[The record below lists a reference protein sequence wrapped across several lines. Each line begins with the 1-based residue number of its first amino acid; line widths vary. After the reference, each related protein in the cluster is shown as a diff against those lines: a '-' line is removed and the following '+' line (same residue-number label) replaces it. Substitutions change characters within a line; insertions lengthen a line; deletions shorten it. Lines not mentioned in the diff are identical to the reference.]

1 MSNVLHASDP
11 NFSATVSASAGT
23 GKTWLL
29 VTRLIRL
36 LLAGARADGILAV
49 TFTRKAA
56 TEMQTRLNARLLEM
70 ARCEPADLIVMLQQ
84 IDAPTDAQTLQRA
97 TTLYE
102 DLLRSPHT
110 VRATTFH
117 AFCQDILRRFPLE
130 AGIPPGFELL
140 ESTAELQ
147 QAAWDALCA
156 TASRAPDGAIAQ
168 AIELLF
174 DACNGL
180 ASTQAALNSF
190 LSHRSD
196 WWAFTESQKDPLRF
210 ATGTLSAQLAVS
222 LTDQPEQDFFTTDIA
237 SSLAEFV
244 ALLQKHPGKKNAEA
258 LTALAIA
265 RDDTVNADERF
276 SHCCKAF
283 LTATGSPLARKESKA
298 QAKSMGD
305 AGQQRFLEL
314 HHHICSGIEKTLGQR
329 NAMQTLLRT
338 SAWYQ
343 AGTAL
348 LDHYQQLKAEQRLL
362 DFSDLEWQ
370 AYRLLNHSDNVHWI
384 QYKLDQRID
393 HLLIDEFQDTNPTQ
407 WRLILPLLEELAANE
422 DQRGR
427 SVFLVGD
434 NKQSIYRFRR
444 ADPELFVTAQ
454 DWLQQN
460 LNTVT
465 QPLDVSWRSAEAIMT
480 LVNRVFSNGPLQA
493 RLPSFST
500 HSTHHPSLWGHV
512 EFLPLIEADE
522 VETNVT
528 EQDIP
533 EHAAVDENSSTLRNP
548 LETPRLLAQDQRHL
562 REGQQIAAKIRALID
577 GHCLIGPADA
587 ARPLQYGDIIIL
599 LRHRTHASEYEQ
611 ALREANIPYIGA
623 NRGTLLHS
631 LEVQDLVRLLNLLIT
646 PFNNLALAS
655 VLRSPLFDC
664 SEADLIL
671 LASLPANTGETH
683 WMARLATIAPQ
694 QAVGSPLHRAH
705 QLLTSWQGLVGKL
718 PVHDLLDRIYCEGD
732 VLNRYHSA
740 YPTHLQHRVMA
751 NLTRLIEL
759 ALEIDSGRYP
769 SVGRFVARLHSLQ
782 QQEQDA
788 PDEGTPLQTGS
799 RVRLMTIHGA
809 KGLEAPVVFLADATN
824 TGRNMQAHRAIVD
837 WPAHAANPH
846 SFLLAGKKDQRDPF
860 TEEILERHSQA
871 EAREDANLLYV
882 AITRP
887 KQHLYISG
895 CRPNRGKELGWYGQ
909 MASQCQESVTGE
921 QTEGQDDTVSEA
933 TGQTDAIIIESGQP
947 ATSSKP
953 GGATTDKPLTA
964 QEIDA
969 ALTRPLVIRPTN
981 MMIAPSHAGNFG
993 NDSENNIGTGAT
1005 DSDGRLRGIAIHR
1018 MLQLLCEQQAPADI
1032 PNRVAAELA
1041 MAADQHDVDHWFDE
1055 ASSVFQD
1062 PALSW
1067 IFAEREGQ
1075 NNYNEVSVCY
1085 QRNDKTIFGVID
1097 RLIETEDKV
1106 WVIDYKTH
1114 ISSNA
1119 ENITALSEQYR
1130 EQIRLYCEGVRQ
1142 LFPTKDVIGGL
1153 LLTQSQHFI
1162 ELTK

>member
-56 TEMQTRLNARLLEM
+56 TEMQTRLNARLLDM
-70 ARCEPADLIVMLQQ
+70 ARCEPADLIVMLRQ
-84 IDAPTDAQTLQRA
+84 IDAPTDEQTLQRA

-147 QAAWDALCA
+147 QAAWDALCT
-156 TASRAPDGAIAQ
+156 TASRAPDGEIAQ

-180 ASTQAALNSF
+180 ASTQSALNSF

-196 WWAFTESQKDPLRF
+196 WWAFTESQKNPFRF
-210 ATGTLSAQLAVS
+210 ASDTLSAQLGVTS
-222 LTDQPEQDFFTTDIA
+222 TDQPERDFFTNDIA
-237 SSLAEFV
+237 VDLAEFV
-244 ALLQKHPGKKNAEA
+244 TLLQKHPGKKNTEA

-298 QAKSMGD
+298 QAMSMGD
-305 AGQQRFLEL
+305 DGQHRFLEL
-314 HHHICSGIEKTLGQR
+314 HHHICAAIEKTLGQR
-329 NAMQTLLRT
+329 NAMETLRRT
-338 SAWYQ
+338 TAWYQ

-434 NKQSIYRFRR
+434 DKQSIYRFRR

-454 DWLQQN
+454 DWLQQH

-480 LVNRVFSNGPLQA
+480 LVNQVFSDGPLQA
-493 RLPSFST
+493 RLPSFSR
-500 HSTHHPSLWGHV
+500 HSTHHPALWGHV
-512 EFLPLIEADE
+512 EFLPLIEADA
-522 VETNVT
+522 VAANAT
-528 EQDIP
+528 E
-533 EHAAVDENSSTLRNP
+533 ENTLATAGTSENPATLRNP
-548 LETPRLLAQDQRHL
+548 LEAPRLLAQDQRHL
-562 REGQQIAAKIRALID
+562 HEGRQIAVKIRALID
-577 GHCLIGPADA
+577 SHCLIGPADA
-587 ARPLQYGDIIIL
+587 AQPLQYGDIIIL

-631 LEVQDLVRLLNLLIT
+631 LEVQDLVKLLNLLIT

-671 LASLPANTGETH
+671 LASQPVNTGETH
-683 WMARLATIAPQ
+683 WMARLARIAPQ
-694 QAVGSPLHRAH
+694 QPIDSPLQRAH
-705 QLLTSWQGLVGKL
+705 RLLTSWQAQVGKL

-732 VLNRYHSA
+732 VLNRYHAA
-740 YPTHLQHRVMA
+740 YPIHLQHRVIA

-769 SVGRFVARLHSLQ
+769 SVGRFVARLQSLQ

-799 RVRLMTIHGA
+799 RVRIMTIHGA

-824 TGRNMQAHRAIVD
+824 TGRNMQAHRAVVD

-846 SFLLAGKKDQRDPF
+846 SFLLAGTKDQRDPF
-860 TEEILERHSQA
+860 TSKILERHSQA

-895 CRPNRGKELGWYGQ
+895 CRPNRGTELGWYGQ
-909 MASQCQESVTGE
+909 MASQCQTPVSDVQRDEQEGTVVTATE
-921 QTEGQDDTVSEA
+921 QTES
-933 TGQTDAIIIESGQP
+933 IIIESGQP
-947 ATSSKP
+947 ATSAEPSSS
-953 GGATTDKPLTA
+953 ATVTPPTP
-964 QEIDA
+964 QPMDA
-969 ALTRPLVIRPTN
+969 VLTRPLLIRPTS
-981 MMIAPSHAGNFG
+981 IIVAPSRAFNP
-993 NDSENNIGTGAT
+993 DSDAEIKTEPGVL

-1018 MLQLLCEQQAPADI
+1018 MLQLLCEQQPPADI
-1032 PNRVAAELA
+1032 LKRVAAELA
-1041 MAADQHDVDHWFDE
+1041 IATDQPDIEQWFSE
-1055 ASSVFQD
+1055 ANTVFQS
-1062 PALSW
+1062 PALDW
-1067 IFAEREGQ
+1067 IFTERDGQ
-1075 NNYNEVSVCY
+1075 KNYNEVSVHY
-1085 QRNDKTIFGVID
+1085 QKDDKTVFGIID
-1097 RLIETEDKV
+1097 RLIETGDKV

-1114 ISSNA
+1114 SRSQ
-1119 ENITALSEQYR
+1119 NITELSEQYR
-1130 EQIRLYCEGVRQ
+1130 EQIRLYCEGARQ

-1153 LLTQSQHFI
+1153 LFTQSQHFI

>member
-140 ESTAELQ
+140 ESTVELQ

-156 TASRAPDGAIAQ
+156 TASRAPDGDVAQ
-168 AIELLF
+168 AIEQLF

-196 WWAFTESQKDPLRF
+196 WWAFTESQKDPLSF

-222 LTDQPEQDFFTTDIA
+222 LTDQPEQDFFSADIA
-237 SSLAEFV
+237 SSLTEFV
-244 ALLQKHPGKKNAEA
+244 ALLQKHPGKKNADA

-276 SHCCKAF
+276 HHCCKAF
-283 LTATGSPLARKESKA
+283 LTAAGSPLARKESKA

-314 HHHICSGIEKTLGQR
+314 HHHICAVIEKTLGQR
-329 NAMQTLLRT
+329 KAMQTLLRT

-343 AGTAL
+343 AGTTL

-460 LNTVT
+460 LHTVT
-465 QPLDVSWRSAEAIMT
+465 QPLDVSWRSAEAIMD
-480 LVNRVFSNGPLQA
+480 LVNRVFSHGPLQA
-493 RLPSFST
+493 RLPSFSG
-500 HSTHHPSLWGHV
+500 HSTHHPALWGHV
-512 EFLPLIEADE
+512 EFLPLVEADVAE
-522 VETNVT
+522 E
-528 EQDIP
+528 DIP
-533 EHAAVDENSSTLRNP
+533 EHTAIDEDSPTLRNP
-548 LETPRLLAQDQRHL
+548 LDTPRLLALDQRHL
-562 REGQQIAAKIRALID
+562 REGRQIAGKIRTLID
-577 GHCLIGPADA
+577 GHCLIGPTDA
-587 ARPLQYGDIIIL
+587 AQPLQYGDIIIL

-671 LASLPANTGETH
+671 LAGLPANIGDSH
-683 WMARLATIAPQ
+683 WTARLASVAPQ
-694 QAVGSPLHRAH
+694 QAVGSPLQRAH
-705 QLLTSWQGLVGKL
+705 RLLTSWQDLVGKL

-799 RVRLMTIHGA
+799 RVRIMTIHGA

-846 SFLLAGKKDQRDPF
+846 SFLLAGTKDQRDPF
-860 TEEILERHSQA
+860 TQEILERHSQA

-887 KQHLYISG
+887 KQYLFISG

-909 MASQCQESVTGE
+909 MVSQCQESVADE
-921 QTEGQDDTVSEA
+921 QTEGQDDTVPEA
-933 TGQTDAIIIESGQP
+933 AGQTDAIIIESGQP
-947 ATSSKP
+947 ATSAKP
-953 GGATTDKPLTA
+953 GGAKTDKSSIPQT
-964 QEIDA
+964 INA
-969 ALTRPLVIRPTN
+969 ALTRPLEIRPTN
-981 MMIAPSHAGNFG
+981 MMIAPSHAGNPDG
-993 NDSENNIGTGAT
+993 EDESNIGPGAT

-1018 MLQLLCEQQAPADI
+1018 MLQLLCEQQPPADI
-1032 PNRVAAELA
+1032 AKRVAAELA
-1041 MAADQHDVDHWFDE
+1041 IAADQHDVDHWFDE
-1055 ASSVFQD
+1055 ASTVFQE

-1067 IFAEREGQ
+1067 IFAEQEGQ
-1075 NNYNEVSVCY
+1075 NNYNEVPVHY
-1085 QRNDKTIFGVID
+1085 QKDDKTVFGIID
-1097 RLIETEDKV
+1097 RLIETKDKV

-1114 ISSNA
+1114 ISSDPQ
-1119 ENITALSEQYR
+1119 TTDALSKQYR
-1130 EQIRLYCEGVRQ
+1130 EQIRLYCEGARQ
-1142 LFPTKDVIGGL
+1142 LFPTKDILGGL
-1153 LLTQSQHFI
+1153 LFTQSKSYIAF
-1162 ELTK
+1162 TD

>member
-56 TEMQTRLNARLLEM
+56 TEMQTRLNARLLDM

-84 IDAPTDAQTLQRA
+84 IGAPTDQQTLQRA

-156 TASRAPDGAIAQ
+156 SASQTPDGEVAL
-168 AIELLF
+168 AIEQLF

-196 WWAFTESQKDPLRF
+196 WWAFTESQQNPLRH
-210 ATGTLSAQLAVS
+210 ATETLSVQLGVS
-222 LTDQPEQDFFTTDIA
+222 GTDQPEQDFFTTDIA
-237 SSLAEFV
+237 AAFVEFV
-244 ALLQKHPGKKNAEA
+244 TLLQKHPGKKNTDA
-258 LTALAIA
+258 LTALSIA

-314 HHHICSGIEKTLGQR
+314 HHHICAAIEKTLGQR

-348 LDHYQQLKAEQRLL
+348 LEHYQQLKAEQRLL

-465 QPLDVSWRSAEAIMT
+465 QPLDVSWRSAEAVMD
-480 LVNRVFSNGPLQA
+480 LVNRVFSDGPLQA
-493 RLPSFST
+493 RLPSFSR
-500 HSTHHPSLWGHV
+500 HSTHHPALWGHV
-512 EFLPLIEADE
+512 EFLPLIEADA
-522 VETNVT
+522 VEDN
-528 EQDIP
+528 IP
-533 EHAAVDENSSTLRNP
+533 ENDAVTENSSTLRNP

-562 REGQQIAAKIRALID
+562 REGQQIAGKIRALID
-577 GHCLIGPADA
+577 GHCLIGPSGA
-587 ARPLQYGDIIIL
+587 AQPLQYGDIIIL

-623 NRGTLLHS
+623 NRGTLLRS

-671 LASLPANTGETH
+671 LASLPVETGDTH
-683 WMARLATIAPQ
+683 WMARLATLAPR
-694 QAVGSPLHRAH
+694 QAAGSPLHRAH
-705 QLLTSWQGLVGKL
+705 RLLTSWQGRVGKL

-846 SFLLAGKKDQRDPF
+846 SFLLAGTKDQRDPVSQA
-860 TEEILERHSQA
+860 ILERHSQA

-895 CRPNRGKELGWYGQ
+895 CRPNRGTELGWYGQ
-909 MASQCQESVTGE
+909 MASQCQAPVLSE
-921 QTEGQDDTVSEA
+921 QTEIQTAEQDVTQTKA
-933 TGQTDAIIIESGQP
+933 TEQTETIIIESGQP
-947 ATSSKP
+947 ATSAEPSRT
-953 GGATTDKPLTA
+953 TTDQPPVP
-964 QEIDA
+964 QSMDA
-969 ALTRPLVIRPTN
+969 VLTRPLLIRPTSI
-981 MMIAPSHAGNFG
+981 MLAPSQAANP
-993 NDSENNIGTGAT
+993 DSDGEINTGAGAI

-1018 MLQLLCEQQAPADI
+1018 MLQLLCEQQPAADI
-1032 PNRVAAELA
+1032 PKRVAAELA
-1041 MAADQHDVDHWFDE
+1041 IAADQPDIGQWFSE
-1055 ASSVFQD
+1055 ANTVFQS
-1062 PALSW
+1062 PALAW
-1067 IFAEREGQ
+1067 IFTERDGQ
-1075 NNYNEVSVCY
+1075 KNYNEVSVHY
-1085 QRNDKTIFGVID
+1085 QKNNKTVFGIID
-1097 RLIETEDKV
+1097 RLIETDDKV

-1114 ISSNA
+1114 NRSQ
-1119 ENITALSEQYR
+1119 NITALSEQYR
-1130 EQIRLYCEGVRQ
+1130 EQIRLYCEGARQ

-1153 LLTQSQHFI
+1153 LFTQSQHFI